1 MRKIKTKMQYL
12 DLDEIEEKELVA
24 GFKARFVHSE
34 NMTLSYWNIEA
45 GAQLPEH
52 SHPHE
57 QVTNVLEG
65 KFELAVDKEKKR
77 LGPGS
82 VVIIPPHAIHSGKS
96 VTRCRIIDVFYPIRE
111 DYR

>member
-1 MRKIKTKMQYL
+1 MQYL
-12 DLDEIEEKELVA
+12 HLDEIEEKNLVS
-24 GFKARFVHSE
+24 GFKVRFVHSE
-34 NMTLSYWNIEA
+34 YMTLSYWNIEA

-65 KFELAVDKEKKR
+65 EFELTVDNQSKI

-82 VVIIPPHAIHSGKS
+82 VVIIPPHAVHSGKC
-96 VTRCRIIDVFYPIRE
+96 VTRSRVIDVFYPIRE